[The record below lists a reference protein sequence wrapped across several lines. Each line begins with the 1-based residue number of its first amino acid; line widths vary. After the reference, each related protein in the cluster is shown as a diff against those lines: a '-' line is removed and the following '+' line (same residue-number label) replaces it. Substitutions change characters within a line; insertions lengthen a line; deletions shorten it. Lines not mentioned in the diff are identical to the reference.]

1 MYLGVGHAQEK
12 LICTAIVGEQ
22 GKNKLN
28 FFMVVGFGMLYNA
41 QLRDVAVGSSGVM
54 RLLLSS

>member
-1 MYLGVGHAQEK
+1 MCLEVGRAQEI

-28 FFMVVGFGMLYNA
+28 FFMVVGFDMLYNV
-41 QLRDVAVGSSGVM
+41 QLRDVTVGSSGVM